1 MDFEPKETRKLWE
14 FPRIPCH
21 MEANKIKEYLIK
33 MSESSA
39 FLLNKIFRKN
49 FLLKFQIVYIK
60 KKIFKKKKKTSENID
75 DDRLKNKEKNKY

>member
-1 MDFEPKETRKLWE
+1 
-14 FPRIPCH
+14 

-60 KKIFKKKKKTSENID
+60 KKIYKQKKKTSENID